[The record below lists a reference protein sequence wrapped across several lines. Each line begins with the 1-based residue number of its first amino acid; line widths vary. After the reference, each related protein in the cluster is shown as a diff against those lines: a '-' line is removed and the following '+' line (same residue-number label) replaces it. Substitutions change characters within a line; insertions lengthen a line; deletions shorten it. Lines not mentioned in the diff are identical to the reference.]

1 MNLKAMD
8 LFSRKKIHRHKM
20 GCAISGD
27 SCTLV
32 GGPLTTQNSLGAW
45 MVCYPP
51 RNSNGENILTFKIYF
66 LEKKNVTQ
74 NHKIQDSHRS
84 YNISHSFYR

>member
-1 MNLKAMD
+1 
-8 LFSRKKIHRHKM
+8 M

-32 GGPLTTQNSLGAW
+32 GGSLTTQNSLGAW

-51 RNSNGENILTFKIYF
+51 RNNKGENILTFKIYF
-66 LEKKNVTQ
+66 LEKKM
-74 NHKIQDSHRS
+74 
-84 YNISHSFYR
+84 

>member
-1 MNLKAMD
+1 
-8 LFSRKKIHRHKM
+8 M

-51 RNSNGENILTFKIYF
+51 RNNKGENILTFKIYF
-66 LEKKNVTQ
+66 LEKKM
-74 NHKIQDSHRS
+74 
-84 YNISHSFYR
+84 